1 MTHRTLSHAIN
12 EMLTT
17 VDTKVDDISD
27 STKRIK
33 HDVGRVDRNIV
44 KIGGQVTH
52 MNDGILQ
59 MQSQIQKLQD
69 GVCISIHQR
78 LVIDN

>member
-1 MTHRTLSHAIN
+1 MPSMTHRTLSHAIN

-33 HDVGRVDRNIV
+33 YDVGRVDRNIV
-44 KIGGQVTH
+44 KSVA
-52 MNDGILQ
+52 
-59 MQSQIQKLQD
+59 K
-69 GVCISIHQR
+69 
-78 LVIDN
+78 

>member
-1 MTHRTLSHAIN
+1 MLSMTPRTLSYAIN
-12 EMLTT
+12 EMLVT
-17 VDTKVDDISD
+17 VDTKVDNISD

-44 KIGGQVTH
+44 KIDGQVTR

-59 MQSQIQKLQD
+59 MQKFQD
-69 GVCISIHQR
+69 GGYISFHRR
-78 LVIDN
+78 LVVDD